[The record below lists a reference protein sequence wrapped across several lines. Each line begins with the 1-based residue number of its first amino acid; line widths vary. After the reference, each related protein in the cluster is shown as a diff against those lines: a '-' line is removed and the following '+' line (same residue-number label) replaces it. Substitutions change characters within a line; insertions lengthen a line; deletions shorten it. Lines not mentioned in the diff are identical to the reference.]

1 MEKTVKILYED
12 KNLVFC
18 IKPIGV
24 ISQSDA
30 SGRDNMVDRLRAIT
44 GSEIFPLHRLDVD
57 VGGVMVFAKN
67 KTAAAKMSAVVA
79 DHNAF
84 IKEYYAV
91 VKGNIADGGVLEDLL
106 YHDKTRNKTYVVK
119 KERNGVKKAKLE
131 YFLKKKYGEYSLLK
145 IRLYTG
151 RTHQIRV
158 QLASRGYSL
167 LGDRKYGGEA
177 SDGIYL
183 FSHKISFV
191 SPFGDGE
198 LTFSA
203 EPEWDT
209 LLSDKE

>member
-12 KNLVFC
+12 ENIVAC
-18 IKPIGV
+18 VKPIGV
-24 ISQSDA
+24 ISQSDGR
-30 SGRDNMVDRLRAIT
+30 GRDNMVDRLCGLTR
-44 GSEIFPLHRLDVD
+44 SDIFPLHRLDAD

-91 VKGNIADGGVLEDLL
+91 VKGNIADSGVLEDLL
-106 YHDKTRNKTYVVK
+106 YHDKARNKTYVVK

-131 YFLKKKYGEYSLLK
+131 YLAEKRCGEYSLLK

-177 SDGIYL
+177 SDRIYL
-183 FSHKISFV
+183 FSHKISFL

-198 LTFSA
+198 LSFSA
-203 EPEWDT
+203 EPEWDIYN
-209 LLSDKE
+209 